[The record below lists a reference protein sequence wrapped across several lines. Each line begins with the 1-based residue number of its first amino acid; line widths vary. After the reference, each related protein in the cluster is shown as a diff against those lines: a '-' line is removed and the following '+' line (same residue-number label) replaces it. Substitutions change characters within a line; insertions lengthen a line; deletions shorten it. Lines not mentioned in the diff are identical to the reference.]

1 MDQRARIQQD
11 LTNIYETRQAMTS
24 KLEQLEHRVQES
36 VQHAKTSA
44 REVVEHTQDAA
55 QQLIDRLEDFMVDAR
70 QAIDPRYQMNRHPW
84 LMLGMALASGYVVGT
99 FESRQ
104 AGSGQIAS
112 RTVTAV
118 PSGGLPP
125 VVPPGSVDQRNIWT
139 HLSGRAREELDLLKK
154 AAFVMGQSLIH
165 DIFTQVLPSLVAPLD
180 PSRHQYAR
188 RPDRTSQSSGRYEG
202 GSR

>member
-1 MDQRARIQQD
+1 MDQRARIEQD
-11 LTNIYETRQAMTS
+11 LTNIYETRLAMTS
-24 KLEQLEHRVQES
+24 KLEQLEQRVQES

-44 REVVEHTQDAA
+44 REVVDHTQDAA

-84 LMLGMALASGYVVGT
+84 LMLGMALAAGYVVGRL
-99 FESRQ
+99 ESRQ
-104 AGSGQIAS
+104 AGSGPTGS
-112 RTVTAV
+112 PTLTAV
-118 PSGGLPP
+118 PSGRPAP
-125 VVPPGSVDQRNIWT
+125 VPGAGSTDQTNIWT

-154 AAFVMGQSLIH
+154 AALVMGQSLIH